1 MHLTYDIIDFLWFEK
16 DLVKVR
22 ELMFKFFS
30 SLITKRSQLSF
41 DQATLITVF
50 ENISQKSHLTFR
62 LAFRLDSFVFGVP
75 CTRRVTCL
83 WLCLQGLS
91 RDG

>member
-41 DQATLITVF
+41 DQATLITLF
-50 ENISQKSHLTFR
+50 ENISQKSHLTTMR
-62 LAFRLDSFVFGVP
+62 AKRATIY
-75 CTRRVTCL
+75 CQMKMNCNETI
-83 WLCLQGLS
+83 
-91 RDG
+91 

>member
-41 DQATLITVF
+41 DQATLITLF
-50 ENISQKSHLTFR
+50 ENISQKSHLTTMRPKRAEFI
-62 LAFRLDSFVFGVP
+62 SK
-75 CTRRVTCL
+75 
-83 WLCLQGLS
+83 S
-91 RDG
+91 K